1 MVSAGPGDPFFQP
14 KRGPAVARSV
24 PPRRKSSLERG
35 VDGSPSKAPE
45 LARFNLKEKGKKLR
59 KKRKQ
64 NIIIIILKLIKFH
77 FFKVNF

>member
-24 PPRRKSSLERG
+24 PPRRKSSVERG

-45 LARFNLKEKGKKLR
+45 LARFNEKGKKLR

-77 FFKVNF
+77 FFKERW